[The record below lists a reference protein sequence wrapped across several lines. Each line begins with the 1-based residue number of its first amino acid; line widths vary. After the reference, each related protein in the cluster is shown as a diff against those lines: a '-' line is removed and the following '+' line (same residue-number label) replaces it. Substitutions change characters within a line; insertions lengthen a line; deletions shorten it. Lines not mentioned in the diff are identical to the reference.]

1 MSLADQWRE
10 RVQAGLAEAVALR
23 REIHANPRLSG
34 DESDTAQLVCAALGF
49 DSGTTVATT
58 GRLIEVPGWA
68 GPAVGPI
75 ALRAELDSLPIVEQ
89 TNVPWAATNGA
100 MHACGH
106 DVHLSAVVAVA
117 KAAAGLVLPA
127 PLTVLLQPREETGDS
142 GARDVVREGHTDKL
156 AAVIAAHVQPQLD
169 AHTIA
174 VTAGAVNAGVNQFT
188 ITITGREGHSGYPQ
202 TVIDPV
208 LALAAVVV
216 ATQQIAARRM
226 DPTVGCAVMVTQ
238 LNAGSATN
246 VVPGSATA
254 RGTMRFMSAD
264 DERNMQAALSEI
276 VNHTA
281 AAYGAHGTIS
291 FDHGEPA
298 LLNDAAL
305 ASDSAERLTSAG
317 YQVDTEW
324 RSFGSD
330 DFAFYCGSVPSLMIF
345 IGTGP
350 CGGGLH
356 ASDYLPPDEAI
367 VRAADALIF
376 GYLAAADGGAAAR
389 KL

>member
-1 MSLADQWRE
+1 MRLADQWRE
-10 RVQAGLAEAVALR
+10 RMRAGLAEAAALR

-34 DESDTAQLVCAALGF
+34 NESDTAQLVAGALGF
-49 DSGTTVATT
+49 GSGTTVATT
-58 GRLIEVPGWA
+58 GRLIGVPGGNA
-68 GPAVGPI
+68 PQVAPI
-75 ALRAELDSLPIVEQ
+75 ALRAELDGLPIVER

-127 PLTVLLQPREETGDS
+127 PLAVLLQPREETGDS
-142 GARDVVREGHTDKL
+142 GARDVVREGHTDHL
-156 AAVIAAHVQPQLD
+156 GAVIAAHVQPQLD
-169 AHTIA
+169 SQTIA

-226 DPTVGCAVMVTQ
+226 DPTVGSAVMVTQ

-246 VVPGSATA
+246 VVPGVAAA

-264 DERNMQAALSEI
+264 DERKMQSALSEI
-276 VNHTA
+276 VMHTA
-281 AAYGAHGTIS
+281 AAYGAQGTIS

-305 ASDSAERLTSAG
+305 ASGCAERLISAG
-317 YQVDTEW
+317 YQVDTGW

-330 DFAFYCGSVPSLMIF
+330 DFAFYCASIPSLMIF
-345 IGTGP
+345 IGTGAS
-350 CGGGLH
+350 GGGLH
-356 ASDYLPPDEAI
+356 ASDYLPAEETI

-376 GYLAAADGGAAAR
+376 GYLAAAGG
-389 KL
+389 